1 MTANGRC
8 FESGWC
14 DLSPEHERIRRELEG
29 LIKCYVEGCAEEY
42 WMPVIVAP
50 YGSGKTT
57 LLRYL
62 EEFARGLGVAALRVE
77 LSEIVDF
84 IVERYG
90 TVHESDLPRVIE
102 EFAASRLGESSVYVL
117 LIDEVEESYDLL
129 RGVVTYETSPFRGVA
144 EAIRTRASRAY
155 VVLALGP
162 SSTLKEAVFGP
173 VAWRSRIYTLPL
185 LPKSVIKRMVEV
197 AVKDDADAQ
206 VVELLANMVWWA
218 SKGRIAWA
226 KMLIDNVVPRLYEAL
241 LAGPEHVEALLLGE
255 EALGREIVEGVPLFD
270 RTGFREVKRLFE
282 DKALTPFLAVLP
294 GPVPSSLLSKLT
306 GREVLPEPS
315 LAVVF
320 SRTVTSVDELVGEA
334 QAWMERF
341 ARARGYGM
349 QSVEHALTALEHVVA
364 AWSLDGWVVFEPQ
377 ALRELF
383 SLAADVAREVY
394 ADDPH
399 AAQLLE
405 SLNPDLLAPRVERG
419 NEVYVALRPSSI
431 ARLYPS
437 AGSSPLVG
445 CARKAGAR
453 QVVEVVESLSLD
465 ELVDYSGRVATLT
478 GADRVLERR
487 ELQLLLLPAR
497 LAQAYASE
505 LACRMAGGE
514 RLLVLL
520 LSPNGRGSGI
530 PGGLEA
536 AARLTGSIVAEAGPR
551 LSMFLYSLLYGY
563 AVGTEGC
570 SPESLAGPDRRVLR
584 LYAELLRSLVLDS
597 LAEPTGPASRVAA
610 SARLLEERYP
620 ALASPAAYTVAAGGG
635 AAGHAEEVLKQLTQR
650 VSSIEAGAIE
660 LLGSRSWDTP
670 GLEEPLDAL
679 REAQKLYQLTEEE
692 GLLEARNIAAGCKA
706 TGIPRVLRVL
716 LGFEEPPPPPSLER
730 AGEVIARLAAA
741 ARELPREGPLGR
753 LAELANEAEAI
764 LQALEDAI
772 QKLRGAA
779 GLLEPHVRVLE
790 AAVSALAEKA
800 AAVARLYAAVSSS
813 IQKLP
818 DTLRSR
824 AEEAVAAD
832 LKQLNTLDDVA
843 AYMERA
849 VQALAELVGL
859 AERHEALRLEKLRG
873 DLLSR
878 LDTIISSLEGGAP
891 ARQEKAEGEALA
903 G

>member
-1 MTANGRC
+1 
-8 FESGWC
+8 
-14 DLSPEHERIRRELEG
+14 
-29 LIKCYVEGCAEEY
+29 
-42 WMPVIVAP
+42 MPVIVAP

-57 LLRYL
+57 LLRHL
-62 EEFARGLGVAALRVE
+62 EGYARGLGVAALRVE

-84 IVERYG
+84 IVEKYG
-90 TVHESDLPRVIE
+90 TIHESDLPRVIE
-102 EFAASRLGESSVYVL
+102 EFAAGRLGESSVYVL
-117 LIDEVEESYDLL
+117 LIDEVEESYDIL

-144 EAIRTRASRAY
+144 EAIRTRSSRAY

-185 LPKSVIKRMVEV
+185 LPKSVIKLMVGTVVGKE
-197 AVKDDADAQ
+197 ADARL
-206 VVELLANMVWWA
+206 VELLANMVWWA

-226 KMLIDNVVPRLYEAL
+226 KMLVDNVVPRLYEAL
-241 LAGPEHVEALLLGE
+241 RAGPEHVEALLLGE

-282 DKALTPFLAVLP
+282 DKTLAPLLAALP
-294 GPVPSSLLSKLT
+294 GPVPSSLLSELT
-306 GREVLPEPS
+306 GKDVLPEPS
-315 LAVVF
+315 LAMVF

-334 QAWMERF
+334 QVWMERF
-341 ARARGYGM
+341 ARARGYSM

-383 SLAADVAREVY
+383 SLAADIAREVY

-405 SLNPDLLAPRVERG
+405 SLNPDLLAPKVERRD
-419 NEVYVALRPSSI
+419 EVYVALKPSSI

-445 CARKAGAR
+445 CARRTGVR

-465 ELVDYSGRVATLT
+465 ELVDYSGRVASLT
-478 GADRVLERR
+478 GANRVLERR

-505 LACRMAGGE
+505 LACRMASGE
-514 RLLVLL
+514 KLLVLL
-520 LSPNGRGSGI
+520 LSPDGRSPGV

-536 AARLTGSIVAEAGPR
+536 TARLTGSIVAEAGPR

-597 LAEPTGPASRVAA
+597 LTEPTGPASRIAA
-610 SARLLEERYP
+610 SARLLEEKYP
-620 ALASPAAYTVAAGGG
+620 ALASSAAYAVAAGN
-635 AAGHAEEVLKQLTQR
+635 ATMSQAEKALKQLVQR
-650 VSSIEAGAIE
+650 VSNFEAEAAE
-660 LLGSRSWDTP
+660 LLGGRNWDASR
-670 GLEEPLDAL
+670 LEEPLEAL
-679 REAQKLYQLTEEE
+679 REAQKLYQLARDE
-692 GLLEARNIAAGCKA
+692 GLLEARSIAASCKA

-730 AGEVIARLAAA
+730 LSEAVARLASV
-741 ARELPREGPLGR
+741 ARELPREGPLDK
-753 LAELANEAEAI
+753 LAKLADEAETI
-764 LQALEDAI
+764 LHIVENAVQE
-772 QKLRGAA
+772 LRGAA
-779 GLLEPHVRVLE
+779 GLLEPHVKVLE

-800 AAVARLYAAVSSS
+800 AAVARLYATVWSS

-824 AEEAVAAD
+824 AEEAVASD
-832 LKQLNTLDDVA
+832 LRQRDTLDDAA
-843 AYMERA
+843 AYMNRA
-849 VQALAELVGL
+849 VQALAALVGL
-859 AERHEALRLEKLRG
+859 AERHEALKIEKLRG

-878 LDTIISSLEGGAP
+878 LDTVISSFEAGAP
-891 ARQEKAEGEALA
+891 AKQEKVKSEALA